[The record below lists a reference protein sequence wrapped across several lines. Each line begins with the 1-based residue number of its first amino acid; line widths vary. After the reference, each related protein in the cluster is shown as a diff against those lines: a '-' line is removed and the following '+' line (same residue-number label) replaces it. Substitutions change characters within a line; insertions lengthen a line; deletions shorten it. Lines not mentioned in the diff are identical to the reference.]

1 MVTQS
6 SLIQF
11 HMIVNITGLVW
22 FVKENEALLDSK
34 FNKFKNKCHHRLL
47 KNSIAV
53 D

>member
-22 FVKENEALLDSK
+22 FVKENEALLDS
-34 FNKFKNKCHHRLL
+34 
-47 KNSIAV
+47 NSTSSKTNVTIGS
-53 D
+53 